1 MDLVNQPFTE
11 KGKKTLNALVDA
23 SRKNF
28 YSKGYYKTTVKDIT
42 KDAGVS
48 VGAFYLYFEDKLSVY
63 KYLVTTYGKFIR
75 NHISKHIEA
84 SPTRREAER
93 AGLIAYIDLVR
104 ENPDIYNIVWEALYI
119 DKEIFMDYY
128 LEFSQ
133 SYSRQLEKS
142 KESLEKKL
150 KELATR
156 KDDTVNFESLGI
168 DGLFVDEAHNFKAL
182 SYYTKLNVAG
192 GVQQAFFF
200 KGFYCFY
207 SFVNFL
213 AHFQHHRFKTH
224 SCQHKGCKD
233 TCRTKP
239 ADNRWGHHLLFT
251 CCKGD
256 FRFFLY

>member
-142 KESLEKKL
+142 KENGEVTYKNPEVVSFLLMGMHTFIGLRFATLES
-150 KELATR
+150 KEDVEAIVDEVINVLFDGLTTR
-156 KDDTVNFESLGI
+156 DKDD
-168 DGLFVDEAHNFKAL
+168 
-182 SYYTKLNVAG
+182 
-192 GVQQAFFF
+192 
-200 KGFYCFY
+200 
-207 SFVNFL
+207 
-213 AHFQHHRFKTH
+213 
-224 SCQHKGCKD
+224 
-233 TCRTKP
+233 
-239 ADNRWGHHLLFT
+239 
-251 CCKGD
+251 
-256 FRFFLY
+256 